1 MSTKRVHNF
10 NAGPSCLPLPILE
23 EMREGFMNFGAM
35 SIFEISHRSKDYEAI
50 NDETAALVK
59 ELLAVPDNYRIA
71 FLQGGASLQFAMVPM
86 NLLEQSAD
94 YALTGHWS
102 ERALKEAKVIGN
114 TNVVFSSKEQN
125 FTRCPRKDEVRATP
139 GASYLHITTNNT
151 IYGTQYFEMPE
162 TGSVPMIA
170 DMSSDIL
177 SRAIDVS
184 KFGLIYAGAQKNL
197 GPAGVTL
204 VIIRDDLVKRE
215 ARPLPTILKYATH
228 VEAKSLFNT
237 PPVFAVYLMNLML
250 KWVKREGGLKEIQ
263 RRNDEKAAHLY
274 SAIDG
279 SQIYKGTASK
289 ESRSKM
295 NITFTLPSDELTE
308 KFVTEAKK
316 QGIVGIKGHRNV
328 GGIRASCYNAVS
340 LDDVKALTNFM
351 ADFEKST
358 GR

>member
-1 MSTKRVHNF
+1 MSTNRVHNF
-10 NAGPSCLPLPILE
+10 NAGPSALPLPILE
-23 EMREGFMNFGAM
+23 EMREGFMGFGGM
-35 SIFEISHRSKDYEAI
+35 SILEISHRSKDYEKI
-50 NDETAALVK
+50 NDETIALFR
-59 ELLAVPDNYRIA
+59 ELLGIPNNYQVA

-86 NLLEQSAD
+86 NLLEKTAD
-94 YALTGHWS
+94 YSLTGHWA

-114 TNVVFSSKEQN
+114 TNVVFTSKEQN
-125 FTRCPRKDEVRATP
+125 FTRCPRKEEVKATP

-151 IYGTQYFEMPE
+151 IYGTQYFEMPD
-162 TGSVPMIA
+162 TGAVPLIA

-197 GPAGVTL
+197 GPAGVTV

-228 VEAKSLFNT
+228 VEAKSLYNT
-237 PPVFAVYLMNLML
+237 PPVFAVYLMGLML

-263 RRNDEKAAHLY
+263 RRNEEKASILY

-295 NITFTLPSDELTE
+295 NITFTLPSEELTE
-308 KFVTEAKK
+308 KFVADAKK

-328 GGIRASCYNAVS
+328 GGIRASCYNAVTVE
-340 LDDVKALTNFM
+340 DVKALTTFM
-351 ADFEKST
+351 ADF
-358 GR
+358 GRNV